1 MRPRGIRHLFR
12 FSSRTRADVRTD
24 IQDEFR
30 FHLDMRVADLI
41 REGMS
46 DADAQAKAAREFG
59 DARAG
64 ARVCAEQGVS
74 IERQRWIARV
84 ASELKQDVSY
94 GWRLIVRGPG
104 FSAVAVATL
113 AVAIGGNT
121 AIFTVVNALLFK
133 PAPFAAPEE
142 LANIH
147 PGESQMSWLNYQD
160 IRMRSASFSDIT
172 ANRTVMWSLKE
183 SEASSRVLGQAVAA
197 NFFTVLGVPAA
208 IGRTLLPSDVR
219 SDLVVL
225 SDRVWKSRFAADPA
239 IVGRSLT
246 LDGRQYEIIGVMPPL
261 FRGLAPPG
269 LLHELWVPGDVRG
282 TDQRLRDR
290 SAKRFGV
297 VGRLKPGITH
307 AQATAETRIIA
318 AQLRT
323 EHPEIGDRIATA
335 EVLPIVGFDAFRGVP
350 KAMLSVFAFLALMIV
365 VAGLVLFIGCANIAG
380 LLLGRAAAR
389 RREIAVR
396 LALGAG
402 RGRLVRQLLT
412 ESLMLALAG
421 GAAGIVLAA
430 WLAGTLNLLAAR
442 LPFPVE
448 LDLSVDRRI
457 LAYALALSGLT
468 ALVFGLAPAR
478 RASRIDLVPS
488 LKDEAG
494 ATRRQRL
501 RQTLVVWQVAV
512 CTLLLVCG
520 GLFARS
526 LARAAGIDPG
536 FDPNG
541 VLVADI
547 DLGEIVDGAEASD
560 AVFVELQRRIEQVPG
575 VGSAG
580 MASIIPLALLGREE
594 FRITTVDTDSSEGRP
609 WVKGNLLTPGW
620 FGTVRIPLLA
630 GRDFTWQDREGAA
643 RVAIVNETLARLLW
657 KGNAVGKRLTSPDVE
672 IVGVVADSK
681 YYTIGETISPM
692 LYRPYR
698 QRLVTAMNLHIR
710 TTNMAVATQAVRS
723 ELRRL
728 APGTA
733 ADIRPM
739 AQAVAVA
746 TMPARVGALV
756 TGAFGVIAAL
766 LATMGIYGLVS
777 FAVLQRMK
785 EIGIRKA
792 IGARTSQIVRLI
804 VGGSVALVSVGLA
817 VGLAL
822 GILGA
827 WALGGFI
834 VETPPADPLTLVGV
848 AMLVM
853 SAAVIASAMPALR
866 AARVDP
872 LVVLR
877 DQ

>member
-1 MRPRGIRHLFR
+1 
-12 FSSRTRADVRTD
+12 
-24 IQDEFR
+24 
-30 FHLDMRVADLI
+30 
-41 REGMS
+41 
-46 DADAQAKAAREFG
+46 
-59 DARAG
+59 
-64 ARVCAEQGVS
+64 
-74 IERQRWIARV
+74 
-84 ASELKQDVSY
+84 
-94 GWRLIVRGPG
+94 
-104 FSAVAVATL
+104 
-113 AVAIGGNT
+113 
-121 AIFTVVNALLFK
+121 
-133 PAPFAAPEE
+133 
-142 LANIH
+142 
-147 PGESQMSWLNYQD
+147 
-160 IRMRSASFSDIT
+160 
-172 ANRTVMWSLKE
+172 
-183 SEASSRVLGQAVAA
+183 
-197 NFFTVLGVPAA
+197 
-208 IGRTLLPSDVR
+208 
-219 SDLVVL
+219 
-225 SDRVWKSRFAADPA
+225 
-239 IVGRSLT
+239 
-246 LDGRQYEIIGVMPPL
+246 
-261 FRGLAPPG
+261 
-269 LLHELWVPGDVRG
+269 
-282 TDQRLRDR
+282 
-290 SAKRFGV
+290 V
-297 VGRLKPGITH
+297 VGRLKPGVGH

-335 EVLPIVGFDAFRGVP
+335 ETLPIVGFDAFRGVP
-350 KAMLSVFAFLALMIV
+350 KAMLSIFAFLALMIV

-412 ESLMLALAG
+412 ESLMLAVAG

-430 WLAGTLNLLAAR
+430 WLAETLNLLAAR

-448 LDLSVDRRI
+448 LDLSIDRRVFT
-457 LAYALALSGLT
+457 YALALSGLT
-468 ALVFGLAPAR
+468 ALIFGLAPAR

-494 ATRRQRL
+494 AMRRQRL

-526 LARAAGIDPG
+526 LARATGIDPG

-541 VLVADI
+541 VLLADL

-575 VGSAG
+575 VESAG

-594 FRITTVDTDSSEGRP
+594 FRITTVDTDSSESRP
-609 WVKGNLLTPGW
+609 WVKGNVLTPGW

-630 GRDFTWQDREGAA
+630 GRDFTWQDREGAT

-657 KGNAVGKRLTSPDVE
+657 NGNAVGKRLKSPDVE

-681 YYTIGETISPM
+681 YYTIGETISPA

-710 TTNMAVATQAVRS
+710 TTSMAVATQAIRS

-728 APGTA
+728 APGAT
-733 ADIRPM
+733 ADIKPM
-739 AQAVAVA
+739 VQAVAVA
-746 TMPARVGALV
+746 TLPARVGALV

-777 FAVLQRMK
+777 FAVLQRMR

-792 IGARTSQIVRLI
+792 IGARTSEIVRLI
-804 VGGSVALVSVGLA
+804 VGGSAALVSIGLA
-817 VGLAL
+817 IGLAL
-822 GILGA
+822 GILGG

-848 AMLVM
+848 AVLVM